1 MSVNGNGNLRQNV
14 WSDSEL
20 VTVEEKQINSVFPTE
35 HGVKVNL
42 DDYKINFYLVYK
54 LKRLIE
60 TESLQVWNWTASIG

>member
-1 MSVNGNGNLRQNV
+1 M
-14 WSDSEL
+14 
-20 VTVEEKQINSVFPTE
+20 EEKQINSVFPTE

-60 TESLQVWNWTASIG
+60 TESLQV